1 MDGVRSRA
9 LGNLTPAQ
17 TLADVVDVFRAARE
31 WSVDID
37 EQLRTEGHEPGTA
50 TFGVPV
56 AQLDTMIIILDR
68 THDAMQEALVALATA
83 ERTLATAQ
91 RHRRFALG
99 YALGCG
105 LLTLVNVVCV
115 IVWWV

>member
-1 MDGVRSRA
+1 MDGVRAQNIGSVE
-9 LGNLTPAQ
+9 PAD
-17 TLADVVDVFRAARE
+17 TLADVIVLFKAARE
-31 WSVDID
+31 WSIDVD
-37 EQLRTEGHEPGTA
+37 EQLRAQGVQPMGA
-50 TFGVPV
+50 TLGMPI
-56 AQLDTMIIILDR
+56 AQLDTIIVILDR